1 MKKRL
6 RLTVIELWLLLIM
19 LGSIILT
26 IWPQLEVVKEAR
38 DKQECKANLLSI
50 IIAIRLYEAKEGVDY
65 NDRTIKGLVSK
76 GYLSEELVCPATGA
90 YYRIDPE
97 NDMAFCPSNRPG
109 HRWPAQE

>member
-1 MKKRL
+1 LKKRL

-38 DKQECKANLLSI
+38 YKQECVANLLSI
-50 IIAIRLYEAKEGVDY
+50 IMAIRLYEAKEGVEY

-76 GYLSEELVCPATGA
+76 GYLSEELICPATNA

-97 NDMAFCPSNRPG
+97 DDLAFCPSGRPG
-109 HRWPAQE
+109 HRWPLQE